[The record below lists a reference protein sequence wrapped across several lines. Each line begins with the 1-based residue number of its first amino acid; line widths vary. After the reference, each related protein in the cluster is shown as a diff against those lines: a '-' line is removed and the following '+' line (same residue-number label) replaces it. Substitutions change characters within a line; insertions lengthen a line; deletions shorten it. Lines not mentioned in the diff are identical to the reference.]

1 MGVTRVRDIASI
13 LGKTQA
19 ANPTNSALSSG
30 GELDSAAVLNLTD
43 DFAGRNMI
51 INGNF
56 AVMQRDSSAT
66 GITTTGYYTADRW
79 KTVVSNDA
87 TLSQQLYPSV
97 PSAVT
102 NFNNRSFRT
111 TVTTADTSIGADQYA
126 HIQQRIEAQHCDRMN
141 WGDSDAKPIT
151 ASFWVRSRLPGTYCL
166 CVSKPNASTNR
177 YDHISEYT
185 ISDSD
190 TWEYKTITITPNHD
204 IAGGGILN
212 GSLGIGGRIYN
223 GTAQHSGTGRGDGLA
238 LKWVLAAGSNRHGS
252 AGWNSSTPAD
262 ATSNQVNWLKSTQ
275 HFFELFNVQLEVG
288 DTATPFEYKP
298 YKTTMDECLRYY
310 YRFRKTVA
318 YGTFISPVRTW
329 STTNFDGTLYFP
341 VPMRTAPTLSTDKTV
356 NGTNLAYNV
365 NGISLLE
372 TDIETSGSVTV
383 AGTVPSGL
391 TAAGTAALQTNGAS
405 SAIDFSLIF
414 DAEL

>member
-1 MGVTRVRDIASI
+1 MSNTRSIAHM
-13 LGKTQA
+13 LGQNHDATRMI
-19 ANPTNSALSSG
+19 
-30 GELDSAAVLNLTD
+30 DSADVENLTG

-79 KTVVSNDA
+79 KTVMNNDA
-87 TLSQQLYPSV
+87 TLSQTLLVAAV
-97 PSAVT
+97 PGGVT
-102 NFNNRSFRT
+102 NFNNRALRT
-111 TVTTADTSIGADQYA
+111 DVTTADTSIGADQYA

-166 CVSKPNASTNR
+166 CVSKPNASADR
-177 YDHISEYT
+177 LDYVEEYT

-190 TWEYKTITITPNHD
+190 TWEYKTITINPTHD
-204 IAGGGILN
+204 IAGGDTNLR
-212 GSLGIGGRIYN
+212 GGRIYN
-223 GTAQHSGTGRGDGLA
+223 GTAQHSGTGRGDGLV
-238 LKWVLAAGSNRHGS
+238 LKWVLATGSNRHGS
-252 AGWNSSTPAD
+252 AGWNTSTPAD

-310 YRFRKTVA
+310 YRYRKTVA
-318 YGTFISPVRTW
+318 YGTFISPVRAW

-341 VPMRTAPTLSTDKTV
+341 VPMRNAPTLSTDKTV

-365 NGISLLE
+365 NSISLLE
-372 TDIETSGSVTV
+372 SDIETTGSVTV

-405 SAIDFSLIF
+405 NAIDFSLIF